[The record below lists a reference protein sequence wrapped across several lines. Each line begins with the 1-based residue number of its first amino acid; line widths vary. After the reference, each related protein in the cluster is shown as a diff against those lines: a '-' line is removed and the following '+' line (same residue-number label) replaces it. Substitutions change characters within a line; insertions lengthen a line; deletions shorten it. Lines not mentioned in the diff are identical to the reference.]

1 MKPIGFHLCAGLLLL
16 VPCLSVANNH
26 KKLEAIV
33 NQSWVFKLKED
44 PLFATEVGDHRYNN
58 KLPAMTE
65 QDEKRRYLFYKKIQA
80 KLDKIQL
87 RDLNKADTVSY
98 DIFRREIE
106 NAIAE
111 YEFKAYLMPFNAD
124 SGFYSAFASLP
135 AQMPFKTVQDYDN
148 YIARLNAFKIY
159 MDQQITLMRAGLETG
174 ISQPRVI
181 LEGLDDGI
189 KSYLVNDMTK
199 SRFFV
204 PFAHYSDAVPEVEQ
218 VRLSKAGIAAIQ
230 NSIVPAYQALL
241 DFMLNEYMPKA
252 RTEISVSV
260 LPNGKTYYTHLIKR
274 HTTLETPAEDIH
286 HIGLDEVKRI
296 RAEMQSIIKQLEFK
310 GEFKAFIT
318 FLRTDPQF
326 YAPTERALLKEA
338 RDIAKRM
345 DARLPRLFKTFP
357 RMPYGVEP
365 VPADIAPKYTTGRYV
380 GTSSGSTEPGYYWV
394 NTYALDQRP
403 LYSLTALT
411 LHEAVPGHHFQ
422 ISLAKEM
429 ESIPTFRRFIY
440 IPAFGEGWGLYS
452 EKLGI
457 EVGMYED
464 LYSDFGRLTYE
475 MWRACRLV
483 VDTGIHAMGWTR
495 TQAMDFMSENT
506 ALSLHNIRTETDRYI
521 SWPAQALAYKLGEL
535 KIIELRKK
543 AESILG
549 GKFDIRE
556 FHHAVLKN
564 GSVPLPLLEQ
574 QIDDYIQEAR

>member
-189 KSYLVNDMTK
+189 KSYLVNDITK
-199 SRFFV
+199 NRFFV
-204 PFAHYSDAVPEVEQ
+204 PFAHYSDTVPEVEQ

-230 NSIVPAYQALL
+230 NSIVPAYQVLL

-274 HTTLETPAEDIH
+274 HTTLEMPAEDIH
-286 HIGLDEVKRI
+286 RIGLDEVKRI

-310 GEFKAFIT
+310 GDFKAFVT

-422 ISLAKEM
+422 ISLAKEL